1 MYSMQSGSIPRWN
14 ADLKICM
21 ACINAVTSTKNHL
34 DSVWHL
40 LNHTEHEPNTPFK
53 THTQLNLPS
62 FHFIL
67 SNVNPIWT
75 SYPNMSYLIATSL
88 VHTSHRFGLYLV
100 FLTDF
105 RWCQWDVFEGE
116 LCDTCWSKVGIWK
129 FCLGWEKYL
138 IYASW
143 WFQPVENNMIVLW
156 SNWIHF
162 PKQTLG
168 GENQKTCSTT

>member
-53 THTQLNLPS
+53 NTPNWTYQVFIS
-62 FHFIL
+62 FL

-75 SYPNMSYLIATSL
+75 FYPNMSYSPPWSTLRIDSGCTWFSQISGDANGTFWRWTARYMLIQSW
-88 VHTSHRFGLYLV
+88 V
-100 FLTDF
+100 FLF
-105 RWCQWDVFEGE
+105 GVRKI
-116 LCDTCWSKVGIWK
+116 S
-129 FCLGWEKYL
+129 
-138 IYASW
+138 YASW
-143 WFQPVENNMIVLW
+143 WFQPMKNNMIVVKLD
-156 SNWIHF
+156 HF